1 MNAFYLCTNSKQM
14 QNNCNAFFFE
24 IVLFEIL
31 DGGGQIDD
39 DEMYGVVV
47 TLFKMMN
54 KEVEDEEL
62 DDIVDDIL
70 EKVDANG
77 DGVIS
82 EAEFIHHAMK
92 SSFLAD
98 LVNNHTG

>member
-14 QNNCNAFFFE
+14 QNNCNAFFK

>member
-1 MNAFYLCTNSKQM
+1 M
-14 QNNCNAFFFE
+14 QNNCNAFFE